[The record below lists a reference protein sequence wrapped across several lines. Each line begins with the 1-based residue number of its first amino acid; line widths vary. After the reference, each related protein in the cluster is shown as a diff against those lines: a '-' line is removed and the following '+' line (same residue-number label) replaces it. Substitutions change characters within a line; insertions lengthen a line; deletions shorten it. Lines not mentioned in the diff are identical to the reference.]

1 MTALKKKFLL
11 AIDPSLRSTGWVLFA
26 ADSGEPGCGGIIVPP
41 GSKIPLAHRLDFLQE
56 QVEALLAR
64 LELGPGD
71 ILICE
76 GPAPLVHNPISAL
89 KVERVRGIFESV
101 ARMRG
106 VSVPGRVNPR
116 TVQTELLGMRGKQL
130 AREEV
135 KAWARETAARLYGER
150 LEKLNLNPD
159 GTPSVKPISQDIVD
173 ALLIGTLAISRIKI
187 CLQTGSELS
196 TAFLPR
202 GRSSS
207 WGQKSGRGGWTEA
220 EFKKL
225 QTRH

>member
-1 MTALKKKFLL
+1 MTPAKKKYLL
-11 AIDPSLRSTGWVLFA
+11 AVDPSLRSSGWVLFE
-26 ADSGEPGCGGIIVPP
+26 ADSGEPRSSGLISPP

-71 ILICE
+71 LLICE
-76 GPAPLVHNPISAL
+76 GPAPLVHNPFSAL

-135 KAWARETAARLYGER
+135 KAWARETAVRLYGKR
-150 LEKLNLNPD
+150 LEMLNLDTD
-159 GTPSVKPISQDIVD
+159 GSPSAKPISQDIVD
-173 ALLIGTLAISRIKI
+173 ALLIGTLAISRIKV
-187 CLQTGSELS
+187 CLQSGSELS

-207 WGQKSGRGGWTEA
+207 WGAKGGRGVWTEA